1 MMNGGEGRGRINYV
15 RQWPYFPQPGVTV
28 EKDKRY
34 SKARHTEERQGDRDK
49 THQQYSKLYFIDYET
64 LYFSGA
70 VLLLKGLFTKKN
82 VLSLKSHVLDRNG
95 SYWWEGS
102 INIPN

>member
-1 MMNGGEGRGRINYV
+1 MGVRGGRERINYV

-70 VLLLKGLFTKKN
+70 VLLLKGLFTKKMCYRLN
-82 VLSLKSHVLDRNG
+82 LMFWIEMDHIGRRGV
-95 SYWWEGS
+95 
-102 INIPN
+102 